1 MGDQERTEA
10 MLDRGHRERLAKK
23 ATVCQDLNDKQGE
36 INWGPEIQEFQANF
50 RPWVWNWRTEEC

>member
-36 INWGPEIQEFQANF
+36 IN
-50 RPWVWNWRTEEC
+50 